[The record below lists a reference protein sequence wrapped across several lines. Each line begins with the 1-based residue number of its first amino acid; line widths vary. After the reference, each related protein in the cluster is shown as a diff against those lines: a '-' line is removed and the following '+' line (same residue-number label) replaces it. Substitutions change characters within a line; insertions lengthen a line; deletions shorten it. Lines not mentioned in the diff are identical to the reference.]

1 MHAGVTQTGAR
12 DLAGDGGA
20 REPRRSRLAR
30 VSRVS
35 CVRGCTLVQRVG
47 ARAGSPVL
55 ILYLQS
61 QVKSANH
68 SPSSRWQG
76 RLALPALPRI
86 GHARGKV
93 LAHRVLGTRAAQ
105 VVPRLTELHRR
116 ARCIELT
123 PLRCRAEAVVR
134 RVHDPHER
142 RCAAAAAEA
151 TVVGGVV

>member
-1 MHAGVTQTGAR
+1 MCAW
-12 DLAGDGGA
+12 LY
-20 REPRRSRLAR
+20 
-30 VSRVS
+30 
-35 CVRGCTLVQRVG
+35 TLQRAG
-47 ARAGSPVL
+47 ARAGSPV
-55 ILYLQS
+55 LYLQS

-93 LAHRVLGTRAAQ
+93 LAHRVFGARAAQ
-105 VVPRLTELHRR
+105 VVARLAELHRR
-116 ARCIELT
+116 ARCIELA

-142 RCAAAAAEA
+142 RGAAAAAEA
-151 TVVGGVV
+151 TVVVGV